1 MTEMIILAVVVVAFC
16 GLCGVVAFRA
26 SQTAAEAKDFAQR
39 TLNTTNEIFQRVSGE
54 NRELRTALKT
64 VHDMIRGL
72 RDEDKAIREE
82 VEKVRGLIPEDVKEE
97 RLRRDVL
104 MSQLNDELETRV
116 KAEQEWNAMVSSV
129 LGYDINK
136 ARAAGVDGNDK

>member
-1 MTEMIILAVVVVAFC
+1 MTEMIILAVAVVVFC

-26 SQTAAEAKDFAQR
+26 SQTAAEAKNFAQR
-39 TLNTTNEIFQRVSGE
+39 TLNTTNEIFQRVSDE
-54 NRELRTALKT
+54 NRKLRIALQSVNELIQGLKN
-64 VHDMIRGL
+64 
-72 RDEDKAIREE
+72 EDKAIREE
-82 VEKVRGLIPEDVKEE
+82 VEKVRGLIPEDVREE

>member
-39 TLNTTNEIFQRVSGE
+39 TLNTTNEIFQRVSNE
-54 NRELRTALKT
+54 NRELRISLKT
-64 VHDMIRGL
+64 VHDMIGGL

-82 VEKVRGLIPEDVKEE
+82 VEKVRGLIPEDVREE